1 MNDVVLVHGHSKSHI
16 PPEPRRAVAT
26 PDT

>member
-1 MNDVVLVHGHSKSHI
+1 MNDVVPVHGHSKSHK